1 MITIKSRNWVL
12 FAVLLGA
19 LFFSTLAVAAPIKVE
34 LEVDTSSG
42 DPELKVKYNGKP
54 CDSGPATSNCIE
66 VAKGKKPF
74 IVFNLP
80 KACGAGAGDPKY
92 KLRNLRISLINKEW
106 PTKADPLNAKVAA
119 DFNADPE
126 TGNINF
132 DIGDNK
138 KTNKKLKFKD
148 RNQHAY
154 TVFYEITAIHC
165 DDASDA
171 DNIHLDPEIRNKGKS

>member
-1 MITIKSRNWVL
+1 MITINSRNWAL

-19 LFFSTLAVAAPIKVE
+19 LFFSTVAIAAPIKVE
-34 LEVDTSSG
+34 LAVVTTAGVS
-42 DPELKVKYNGKP
+42 ELKVTDNEKP
-54 CDSGPATSNCIE
+54 CDGGPDTSNCIE
-66 VAKGKKPF
+66 VAEGKKPF
-74 IVFNLP
+74 IIFNLP
-80 KACGAGAGDPKY
+80 KACGDDTDDPKY

-126 TGNINF
+126 SGNINF
-132 DIGDNK
+132 DRGDNK

-148 RNQHAY
+148 KNQHAY

-165 DDASDA
+165 DESSDA
-171 DNIHLDPEIRNKGKS
+171 DNLHLDPEIRNKGKG